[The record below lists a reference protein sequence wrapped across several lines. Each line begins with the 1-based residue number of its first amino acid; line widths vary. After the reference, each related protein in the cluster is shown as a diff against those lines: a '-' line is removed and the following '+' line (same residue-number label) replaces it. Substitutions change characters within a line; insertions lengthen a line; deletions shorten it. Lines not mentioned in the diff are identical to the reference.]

1 MLETDNK
8 ILFYISSMKFHEI
21 LWPTKPS
28 EQYAHVS
35 LALPKYQEDM
45 YHEELEG
52 NILNFYQTN

>member
-1 MLETDNK
+1 
-8 ILFYISSMKFHEI
+8 MKFHEI

-45 YHEELEG
+45 YHKELEG